1 MAKKNRN
8 NIDYPKFFIKNM
20 KKKKH
25 KKIRNIPINK
35 KIIEQKY
42 NDAGRIL

>member
-1 MAKKNRN
+1 MVKNGRN
-8 NIDYPKFFIKNM
+8 NIDYPKRFIKNM
-20 KKKKH
+20 KKKKR